1 MIKKNTI
8 ISLLLV
14 FLCTGL
20 SLGQDGNETGGA
32 ANATIADAAAAQ
44 ANESVNE
51 SASLP
56 GQNAINLNYIWS
68 LSNIEAGPITMVI
81 NQEGS
86 ELLGQAKYEP
96 DAGTPWNADVFG
108 SVSGDEVALTMTA
121 QKDGMLLTTR
131 MTGTY
136 ASDAITG
143 NWTQISGREKLGNGT
158 FMAMWISPDTSSY
171 KPAASKEPVTAISQV
186 ESTTAAAIPNSIEI
200 TESSFQPNPMTIEL
214 GTTVTWINRDS
225 KDQEVAASNG
235 DFNSGKIAPGGQY
248 KYTFSKAGTF
258 DYYSKTNSGMTGQ
271 ITVTDNSK
279 SRFTDVR
286 QYKDKI
292 GPGGDL
298 SGVPPGM
305 GGSGL

>member
-1 MIKKNTI
+1 MTKSLSPKSGDTGGIKLIKKNTI

-32 ANATIADAAAAQ
+32 ANATIADAAADQ
-44 ANESVNE
+44 ANESTNGSINE
-51 SASLP
+51 SSSLP
-56 GQNAINLNYIWS
+56 GQNATNLNYIWS
-68 LSNIEAGPITMVI
+68 FSNIEAGPITMVI
-81 NQEGS
+81 NQDGS

-96 DAGTPWNADVFG
+96 DAGAAWNADVFG
-108 SVSGDEVALTMTA
+108 SVSGDEVSLTMTA

-143 NWTQISGREKLGNGT
+143 NWTQSSGGKKLGNGT

-171 KPAASKEPVTAISQV
+171 KPAVIEQPKAE
-186 ESTTAAAIPNSIEI
+186 TTAPAEETAAQ
-200 TESSFQPNPMTIEL
+200 TESAENTSTE
-214 GTTVTWINRDS
+214 TTS
-225 KDQEVAASNG
+225 
-235 DFNSGKIAPGGQY
+235 
-248 KYTFSKAGTF
+248 
-258 DYYSKTNSGMTGQ
+258 
-271 ITVTDNSK
+271 SK
-279 SRFTDVR
+279 SRFVDVR